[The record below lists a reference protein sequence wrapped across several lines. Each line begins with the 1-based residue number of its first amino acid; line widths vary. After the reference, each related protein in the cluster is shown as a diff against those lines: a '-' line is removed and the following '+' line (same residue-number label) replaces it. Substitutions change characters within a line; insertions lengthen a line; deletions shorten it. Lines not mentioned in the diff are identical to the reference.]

1 MRNVAIVGYGLCK
14 FGKREGSLRDLAVE
28 AGKSTIESLPNL
40 QRSEIE
46 GFFLTTT
53 DGEPYVAASV
63 SENLGLKPKLSAK
76 IENLCA
82 SGGMGITV
90 ALGAVASGLVDVCM
104 VLGAEKMSHLK
115 IAPPMEWDFTRGG
128 IMPPAVWGAMY
139 AQRHMREF
147 GTREEDLALVSVKN
161 HKHSSMNP
169 FAQFQKPVTLEE
181 VMHSREI
188 VSPIKLFDCSAKTDG
203 AAGVILAS
211 EDHVRK
217 YTDSPV
223 WIIGSGQSSI
233 GASFGNV
240 NPQYTTWPAVKLAS
254 ADGFRSA
261 GVGPGDIDVAELH
274 DAFTINEIIEYE
286 DVGFVE
292 KGKGGSFIREGQS
305 QIGGKVAVNTNGGL
319 IGAGHP
325 IGATGVA
332 QAIEITQQLRNEAGK
347 RQVNSARIGYTLNLS
362 ASVSTASV
370 LVYSREKKGV
380 ANNA

>member
-1 MRNVAIVGYGLCK
+1 MRNVAIVGYGLSK

-28 AGKSTIESLPNL
+28 GGKAAIESAPNL
-40 QRSEIE
+40 SRSDIQ

-53 DGEPYVAASV
+53 DGEPYVTASIA
-63 SENLGLKPKLSAK
+63 ENLGLKPTLSAK

-82 SGGMGITV
+82 SGGMGITM
-90 ALGAVASGLVDVCM
+90 AFGAISSGLVDVCM

-128 IMPPAVWGAMY
+128 IMPPAVWGAIY
-139 AQRHMREF
+139 AQKHMREF

-169 FAQFQKPVTLEE
+169 FAQFQKPVSVEE
-181 VMHSREI
+181 VLKSRPI
-188 VSPIKLFDCSAKTDG
+188 VSPLKLYDCTAKTDG
-203 AAGVILAS
+203 SAGVILAS
-211 EDHVRK
+211 EDVARRF
-217 YTDSPV
+217 TDTPV
-223 WIIGSGQSSI
+223 WIIGAGQSSL

-240 NPQYTTWPAVKLAS
+240 NPEYTTWPAVKIAS
-254 ADGFRSA
+254 KEGFRSA
-261 GVGPGDIDVAELH
+261 GVLPADIDVAELH

-286 DVGFVE
+286 DAGFVE

-305 QIGGKVAVNTNGGL
+305 EIGGKVAVNTHGGL

-347 RQVNSARIGYTLNLS
+347 RQVNSAEIGFTLNLS

-370 LVYSREKKGV
+370 LVYSRDKRGAV
-380 ANNA
+380 